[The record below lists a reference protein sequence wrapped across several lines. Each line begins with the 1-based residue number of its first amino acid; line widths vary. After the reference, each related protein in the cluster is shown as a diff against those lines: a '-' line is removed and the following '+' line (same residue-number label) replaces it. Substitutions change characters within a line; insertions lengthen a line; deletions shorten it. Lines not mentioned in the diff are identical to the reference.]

1 MLLQPERMRA
11 YAERVADL
19 IGEERYAE
27 AAREAT
33 NLSHARVAE
42 ILMEDAPRRAVV
54 PFLERW
60 GRDRAA
66 LTLAELPDEFAAE
79 LVAEADRERATD
91 WLAGMPTDVAADIV
105 AELDGDTAEP
115 LLADLPAASRASV
128 QRLSRYEEDSA
139 GAWMSPYFVAVP
151 LDKSVG
157 EVIEALRAAPH
168 RHANTAYVYVV
179 DEQQRLV
186 GVVSLRELMLS
197 PATLPVR
204 RLMKRDIL
212 VARTGDN
219 AAEAADRTYTR
230 GLKMLPVVT
239 EADALV
245 GVLTME
251 DALELLSEQ
260 LADELSG
267 IGATSREES
276 FFTPPW
282 RAIQLRLPWMAANV
296 FLNLAA
302 VSIISAFEATLAQ
315 VAILAAFLPMITDM
329 GGNVGIQALS
339 VSIRSIALGEVRLR
353 DYWQAVRK
361 ELAIGVVNGLA
372 LGALFGV
379 IAYAMEA
386 NALLGGIAGAALAV
400 NVLVAG
406 VVGGTIPFFIRRIGL
421 DPAMLTGPILTT
433 VTDITGVS
441 IYLGLASLV
450 LAGLVA

>member
-11 YAERVADL
+11 HAERVAEL

-42 ILMEDAPRRAVV
+42 ILMEDAPRRAV
-54 PFLERW
+54 PAFLDRW
-60 GRDRAA
+60 GRDRSAF
-66 LTLAELPDEFAAE
+66 TLAELPVEFAAE
-79 LVAEADRERATD
+79 LVAEAERERAVD
-91 WLAGMPTDVAADIV
+91 WLAEMPVDVTADIV
-105 AELDGDTAEP
+105 GELEADTAEP
-115 LLADLPAASRASV
+115 LLAQLPEATREAV
-128 QRLSRYEEDSA
+128 QRLARYPDDTA
-139 GAWMSPYFVAVP
+139 GGWMSPAFSAVP
-151 LDKSVG
+151 LDKTVG
-157 EVIEALRAAPH
+157 EVIAALRAAPR
-168 RHANTAYVYVV
+168 RHGNTAYVYVV
-179 DEQQRLV
+179 DADQRLV
-186 GVVSLRELMLS
+186 GVVSLRELML
-197 PATLPVR
+197 AHQRVPVR
-204 RLMKRDIL
+204 HLMRRDVL
-212 VARTGDN
+212 VARTSDD

-239 EADALV
+239 DGDVLV

-260 LADELSG
+260 LAEELSG
-267 IGATSREES
+267 IGATSSEES
-276 FFTPPW
+276 FFTPPY
-282 RAIQLRLPWMAANV
+282 RAVGLRLPWMAANV

-339 VSIRSIALGEVRLR
+339 VSIRSIALGEVRLQ

-361 ELAIGVVNGLA
+361 EVAIGVVNGLA
-372 LGALFGV
+372 LGALFGG
-379 IAYAMEA
+379 IAYAMET
-386 NALLGGIAGAALAV
+386 NAVLGAVAGTALAV

-433 VTDITGVS
+433 VTDVTGVS
-441 IYLGLASLV
+441 IYLGLASAV
-450 LAGLVA
+450 VSGLV

>member
-11 YAERVADL
+11 HAERVAEM
-19 IGEERYAE
+19 IGGERYAE

-42 ILMEDAPRRAVV
+42 ILMENAPRRAVA
-54 PFLERW
+54 PFLDRW

-66 LTLAELPDEFAAE
+66 LTLAELPEEFAAE
-79 LVAEADRERATD
+79 LVAEADRDRAVD
-91 WLAGMPTDVAADIV
+91 WLAGMPADVAADIL
-105 AELDGDTAEP
+105 AELDEAVAEP
-115 LLADLPAASRASV
+115 LLAQLPGQTRAAIQHLARHA
-128 QRLSRYEEDSA
+128 EDSA
-139 GAWMSPYFVAVP
+139 GAWMRPYYSAVP
-151 LDKSVG
+151 LGRTVG
-157 EVIEALRAAPH
+157 EVIEVLRAAPR
-168 RHANTAYVYVV
+168 RHTNTAYVYVV
-179 DEQQRLV
+179 DDEQRLV
-186 GVVSLRELMLS
+186 GVISLRELMLAQ
-197 PATLPVR
+197 PGAPVE
-204 RLMKRDIL
+204 RLMKRDVL
-212 VARTGDN
+212 VARTSDD

-230 GLKMLPVVT
+230 GLKMLPVVN

-267 IGATSREES
+267 IGASSREES

-282 RAIQLRLPWMAANV
+282 RAIRLRLPWMGANV

-361 ELAIGVVNGLA
+361 EVAIGVVNGLA

-379 IAYAMEA
+379 IAYALEA
-386 NALLGGIAGAALAV
+386 NAILGGVAGTALAV

-441 IYLGLASLV
+441 IYLGLASAVLV
-450 LAGLVA
+450 ELS